1 MPFRKGE
8 RRKIIETRVDRLKF
22 QEHAKNVT
30 SKAKRVMGIIG
41 KLGGVYKGISCQTM
55 KQLYISCVRPIFEY
69 ASPVWYHKLTGQW
82 KDEIQKIQNTGLRK
96 ILGAFRSAPIKAMQR
111 DAEILPV
118 SIRMKEIRDRF
129 AIRAI
134 RDVSPRNPVWK
145 LANSSKIAKGDLE
158 KLFARAKQ
166 MNGID
171 DDKYWSKRPLWKQ
184 SNYLRGMR
192 SDKALQKLK
201 SSLHVALRNE
211 WQSDYDTPDET
222 SHYYY
227 IVKRELYKEK
237 YPNPL
242 KSFMNSVSRH
252 IFIKLFQLC
261 TGHDVLGKYLRT
273 RGIDER
279 DHNCECGQ
287 LETIEHVLKEC
298 AIHHA
303 ERDFLKKVSQSLILR
318 SFLILRRA
326 LVR

>member
-1 MPFRKGE
+1 
-8 RRKIIETRVDRLKF
+8 
-22 QEHAKNVT
+22 
-30 SKAKRVMGIIG
+30 
-41 KLGGVYKGISCQTM
+41 M

-69 ASPVWYHKLTGQW
+69 ANPVWYHKLTGQW

-96 ILGAFRSAPIKAMQR
+96 ILGAFRSPPIKAMQR

-145 LANSSKIAKGDLE
+145 LANSSKLAKGDLE
-158 KLFARAKQ
+158 KLFARVKQ

-171 DDKYWSKRPLWKQ
+171 DDKYWSKRPPWKL
-184 SNYLRGMR
+184 SNYLRGVR

-201 SSLHVALRNE
+201 SSLHVASRNE
-211 WQSDYDTPDET
+211 WQSDYDTPGET
-222 SHYYY
+222 SHYYS
-227 IVKRELYKEK
+227 IVKKELYGGK

-242 KSFMNSVSRH
+242 KSFMSSVSRH
-252 IFIKLFQLC
+252 TFSKLFQLR
-261 TGHDVLGKYLRT
+261 TGHGVLGKYFRT

-287 LETIEHVLKEC
+287 LETVEHVLKEC
-298 AIHHA
+298 PLHPA
-303 ERDFLKKVSQSLILR
+303 ERDLLKKVSPELDPKILLDTKKGLGAVVKFLDSLPQL
-318 SFLILRRA
+318 LC
-326 LVR
+326 